1 MSGALAYAK
10 APYTIGRAML
20 TGASDTI
27 RAARADPTNAKK
39 ALELSLMTAGIGGAA
54 SRAFGGLKGLGGGPV
69 LGANVFQGGPHKYGP
84 EGAAKSLDHI
94 NTGEGAQAYGWG
106 RYDAGSPEVAKQ
118 YQMRVPAQDTK
129 RTFLHA
135 LPEDAG
141 IEDVVDLL
149 GKGHFSESQETLIRA
164 LQADDWLGFDYPSQ
178 AISAAYSKNLDNWN
192 PSAALRSA
200 VDDSGRLYKHDLPD
214 EDIARY
220 LDWDAPLN
228 EQPGS
233 VNAGLRRLPERYRRD
248 LVIDKS
254 FATPEWAAY
263 ERAIRAAAKT
273 DSDAD
278 KALQIAR
285 EMVEGNRPRT
295 GDYSWQHWKSLDKYA
310 PDVDHNAIHDVADMS
325 VLTGGDF
332 VQTLGAQIGGQQVS
346 ALLREAGIPGLKYY
360 DQMSRPGQKGTR
372 NYLTWDQ
379 DVLDRMKLLE
389 RDGETFAMGGSP
401 LAAAPLA
408 LEQQRPAL
416 TPEMLQ
422 ALLAD
427 PNGA

>member
-1 MSGALAYAK
+1 
-10 APYTIGRAML
+10 
-20 TGASDTI
+20 
-27 RAARADPTNAKK
+27 
-39 ALELSLMTAGIGGAA
+39 
-54 SRAFGGLKGLGGGPV
+54 

-220 LDWDAPLN
+220 LDWDKPLS
-228 EQPGS
+228 EQTQAVQDIAARYNIKTTPSGIKEARGSDIYRAIGQAEQKPPFDTGSMNPGS
-233 VNAGLRRLPERYRRD
+233 REGSE
-248 LVIDKS
+248 
-254 FATPEWAAY
+254 
-263 ERAIRAAAKT
+263 
-273 DSDAD
+273 
-278 KALQIAR
+278 ALGR
-285 EMVEGNRPRT
+285 
-295 GDYSWQHWKSLDKYA
+295 
-310 PDVDHNAIHDVADMS
+310 
-325 VLTGGDF
+325 
-332 VQTLGAQIGGQQVS
+332 
-346 ALLREAGIPGLKYY
+346 AGIPGLKYY
-360 DQMSRPGQKGTR
+360 DQMSRGPQGFGGSAVGYKVVLPDGTDVGGKATAGGDAFNLRQAETVLTNLKNQYPDAKIETVGRSR
-372 NYLTWDQ
+372 NYVTWDQ

-389 RDGETFAMGGSP
+389 RNGETFAMGGSP